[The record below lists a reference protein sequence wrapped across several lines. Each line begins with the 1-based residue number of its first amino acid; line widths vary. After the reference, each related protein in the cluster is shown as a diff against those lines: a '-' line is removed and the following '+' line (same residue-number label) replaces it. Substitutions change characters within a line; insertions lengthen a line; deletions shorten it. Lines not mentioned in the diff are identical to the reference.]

1 MNNLTKKEMIEE
13 ISESTNCPLYIL
25 ECLNKLTK
33 NDLEGIH
40 YHLVLHPR

>member
-1 MNNLTKKEMIEE
+1 MEKQQIIKE
-13 ISESTNCPLYIL
+13 ISESTNCPLYLL

-40 YHLVLHPR
+40 YHLVLYPR